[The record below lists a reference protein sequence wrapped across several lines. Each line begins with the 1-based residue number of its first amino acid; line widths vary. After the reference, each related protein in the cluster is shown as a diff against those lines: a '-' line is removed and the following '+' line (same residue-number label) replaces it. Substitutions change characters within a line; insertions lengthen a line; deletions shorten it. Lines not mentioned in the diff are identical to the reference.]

1 MIKFRVDFV
10 ESERGWGSE
19 YYSCYYETE
28 SEARD
33 IVKETN
39 DKYCS
44 TSYVPDFYICATYFG
59 EVEGS
64 LDSNGNFREFK

>member
-1 MIKFRVDFV
+1 MIKYRVDFV

-19 YYSCYYETE
+19 RYSNYYDTGP
-28 SEARD
+28 EARD

-44 TSYVPDFYICATYFG
+44 TSYVPDFYITATYFG

-64 LDSNGNFREFK
+64 VDSNGNFREFK

>member
-1 MIKFRVDFV
+1 MIKVRVDFV
-10 ESERGWGSE
+10 ESERGCGSE
-19 YYSCYYETE
+19 HYSDYYDTE

-44 TSYVPDFYICATYFG
+44 TSYAPDFYIIATYFG
-59 EVEGS
+59 DVEGS

>member
-19 YYSCYYETE
+19 HYSCYYESE

-33 IVKETN
+33 VVEETN
-39 DKYCS
+39 DEYCS

-59 EVEGS
+59 DVEGS
-64 LDSNGNFREFK
+64 LDYNGNFREFK

>member
-19 YYSCYYETE
+19 HYSCYYDNE

-44 TSYVPDFYICATYFG
+44 TNYLTDFYIWAAYFG

>member
-1 MIKFRVDFV
+1 MIKYRVDFV

-19 YYSCYYETE
+19 RYSNYYETE
-28 SEARD
+28 TEARNT
-33 IVKETN
+33 VKETN

-44 TSYVPDFYICATYFG
+44 TSYVPDLYIAATYFG

-64 LDSNGNFREFK
+64 VDSNGNFREFK

>member
-1 MIKFRVDFV
+1 MIKYRVDFV

-19 YYSCYYETE
+19 RYSNYYDTETE
-28 SEARD
+28 ARN

-39 DKYCS
+39 DKYCLFPC
-44 TSYVPDFYICATYFG
+44 VPNFYIVATYFG

-64 LDSNGNFREFK
+64 VDSNGNFREFK

>member
-19 YYSCYYETE
+19 HYSCYYGTE

-39 DKYCS
+39 DKYCLFPC
-44 TSYVPDFYICATYFG
+44 VPNFYIVATYFG